1 MTFGRSAPGAGPPYN
16 ALMRATGG
24 TNEGTVAV
32 FFVASPFHLLCAQQI
47 CQRLQADC
55 RKVLV
60 TYKRSV
66 EGAVRPEFF
75 DAWVRMP
82 WPRFEPL
89 PGLLGGHR
97 RLVANL
103 HEVSQAI
110 GPAQEILLHSPV
122 YDTEAINYFVNGLPR
137 LRPGSKVRA
146 FLIPDGA
153 LNLSL
158 HRMSP
163 SKRMWARLRALRRLI
178 SPDLR
183 YAALGQDRT
192 GSDADFMGGI
202 YVIEGLDHPYPP
214 ERTLPLSLQRPIEAK
229 PLPHRALIVGQHIHR
244 VGWID
249 TQGRD
254 AITATIRKWLRENG
268 VSHMDYKAH
277 PDDPF
282 FELCT
287 PDYHQLEPAT
297 PLEDLLDRGQYG
309 VVIGVASSAQVTAKL
324 ILGDQAR
331 VISVGYDLLTG
342 MKKHEFDALKLAF
355 AQLGVES
362 VPVHPGAPASEGI
375 D

>member
-1 MTFGRSAPGAGPPYN
+1 MTFGRGAEVALPPYT
-16 ALMRATGG
+16 ALMQAAGG
-24 TNEGTVAV
+24 TSGASVAV
-32 FFVASPFHLLCAQQI
+32 FFVASPFHLLCVEQI
-47 CQRLQADC
+47 ALALPPGC

-66 EGAVRPEFF
+66 EAAVRPERF

-82 WPRFEPL
+82 WPRFEPM
-89 PGLLGGHR
+89 PGPLGGHR

-103 HEVSQAI
+103 HEVAQAI
-110 GPAQEILLHSPV
+110 GAASEILLHSPV

-137 LRPGSKVRA
+137 LISGAKVRA

-153 LNLSL
+153 LNLSF
-158 HRMSP
+158 HQMSA
-163 SKRMWARLRALRRLI
+163 SKRMWARLRAMRGLL
-178 SPDLR
+178 SPVLR

-192 GSDADFMGGI
+192 GSDAEFMEGI

-214 ERTLPLSLQRPIEAK
+214 ERTIPLTLQREIEAT
-229 PLPHRALIVGQHIHR
+229 PLAHRALIVGQHIHR

-249 TQGRD
+249 EKGRD
-254 AITATIRKWLRENG
+254 AITSRIRQWLSENG
-268 VSHMDYKAH
+268 VTHMDYKAH

-282 FELCT
+282 SELCT
-287 PDYHQLEPAT
+287 NDYRKLEPAT

-309 VVIGVASSAQVTAKL
+309 VIIGVASSAQVTAKL
-324 ILGDQAR
+324 ILGNRAR
-331 VISVGYDLLTG
+331 VVSVGYDLLTG
-342 MKKHEFDALKLAF
+342 MKRHEFDALKQAF

-362 VPVHPGAPASEGI
+362 VPVHPGASRSEGI

>member
-1 MTFGRSAPGAGPPYN
+1 MTFGRRTRRALAPYTGPMPGD
-16 ALMRATGG
+16 GG
-24 TNEGTVAV
+24 TQGASVAV
-32 FFVASPFHLLCAQQI
+32 FFVASPFHLLCA
-47 CQRLQADC
+47 LQVCTKLPADC

-66 EGAVRPEFF
+66 EAAVRPEQF
-75 DAWVRMP
+75 DVWVRMP

-89 PGLLGGHR
+89 PGPLGGHR

-103 HEVSQAI
+103 HEVAEAI
-110 GPAQEILLHSPV
+110 GPAREVLLHSPV

-137 LRPGSKVRA
+137 LIPGVSVRA

-153 LNLSL
+153 LNLSF

-163 SKRMWARLRALRRLI
+163 SKRMWARLRSLRAIL
-178 SPDLR
+178 SPVLR

-192 GSDADFMGGI
+192 GSDASFVEGI
-202 YVIEGLDHPYPP
+202 YVIEGLDHPYPVS
-214 ERTLPLSLQRPIEAK
+214 RTIPLSLQRPIGAT

-249 TQGRD
+249 NQGRD
-254 AITATIRKWLRENG
+254 AITATIRQWLEANG
-268 VSHMDYKAH
+268 VTHMDYKAH

-282 FELCT
+282 SELCT
-287 PDYHQLEPAT
+287 PDYNQLEPAT

-309 VVIGVASSAQVTAKL
+309 VIIGVASSAQVTAKL

-331 VISVGYDLLTG
+331 VMTVGYDLLTG
-342 MKKHEFDALKLAF
+342 MKKHEFDALKRAF

-362 VPVHPGAPASEGI
+362 VPVHPASPASEGI